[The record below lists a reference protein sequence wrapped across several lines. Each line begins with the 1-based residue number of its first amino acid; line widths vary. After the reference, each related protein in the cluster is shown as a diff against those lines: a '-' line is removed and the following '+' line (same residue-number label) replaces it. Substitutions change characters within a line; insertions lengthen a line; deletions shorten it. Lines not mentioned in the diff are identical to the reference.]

1 MTFLS
6 TYEFTEEENSH
17 FLRHALQFL
26 NGHKIFP
33 TPINYTVSYDYVSG
47 SNKGL
52 IVAID
57 LLAKQK
63 VKINNDIAFKLYKK
77 YICDSSFETFD
88 KINQDLESLIN
99 ETRDTV
105 AATSQKASDAGDVFE
120 EQAVSIASVN
130 NASDLKKVISKIA
143 KETNE
148 MAEVSKSLKSDLD
161 AANEEMDQL
170 RAELV
175 KVRESAATDALTGLL
190 NRGTFDKKL
199 DDLLEAKVFTK
210 ACLAMLDLDHF
221 KQVNDTHGHVVGD
234 NVLKYTAK
242 LLKKYT
248 ESQHHVARYGG
259 EELAII
265 MPDTSLKKAS
275 EIAEK
280 IRVSLA
286 GSRLKKKNSSE
297 SIGQITVSIGI
308 SELKPDDTAENFI
321 VRADNAL
328 YKAKETGRNKVVVEA
343 VN

>member
-1 MTFLS
+1 MTFLT
-6 TYEFTEEENSH
+6 TYEFTDEQNSH

-26 NGHKIFP
+26 NSHKISP

-52 IVAID
+52 IAAVE
-57 LLAKQK
+57 LLVKQK
-63 VKINNDIAFKLYKK
+63 VKIDNDIAFKLYKK

-99 ETRDTV
+99 DTRNTV
-105 AATSQKASDAGDVFE
+105 AATSQKASDAGHVFE

-130 NASDLKKVISKIA
+130 SAGDLKKVISKISV
-143 KETNE
+143 ETKE
-148 MAEVSKSLKSDLD
+148 MAEVSMALKVDLD
-161 AANEEMDQL
+161 AANQEMDQL

-175 KVRESAATDALTGLL
+175 KVRQMAATDALTGLL

-199 DDLLEAKVFTK
+199 NALLETEDSAV

-221 KQVNDTHGHVVGD
+221 KLVNDTHGHVVGD

-242 LLKKYT
+242 LLKQHAAP
-248 ESQHHVARYGG
+248 QHHVARYGG

-265 MPDTSLKKAS
+265 MPDTTAKKAS

-280 IRVSLA
+280 IRSALA
-286 GSRLKKKNSSE
+286 SSRLKKKNSSE

-308 SELKPDDTAENFI
+308 AALKSDDTAESFI
-321 VRADNAL
+321 MRADNAL
-328 YKAKETGRNKVVVEA
+328 YKAKETGRNKVVVGA
-343 VN
+343 SD